1 MADQPD
7 LVAAL
12 RRDGSRIT
20 RARRAVC
27 QVLVG
32 LGGEH
37 VTVAELHNRA
47 SAALV
52 AAGAPARIDPSTVY
66 RTIDALERLGFVHHV
81 HLGHGPGIVHLSSAG
96 DHHHLVCER
105 CGRVVDVDRAEV
117 DEAFSAINGRYGF
130 GPASVHFA
138 LLGRCEPCDQT
149 TEQTATG

>member
-12 RRDGSRIT
+12 RWDGSRIT

-27 QVLVG
+27 QVLEG

-37 VTVAELHNRA
+37 VTVAELHSRA
-47 SAALV
+47 SAALI
-52 AAGAPARIDPSTVY
+52 ATGAPGRIDPSTVY

-105 CGRVVDVDRAEV
+105 CGRVVDVDRTEV

-138 LLGRCEPCDQT
+138 LLGRCEACDRT
-149 TEQTATG
+149 AEQTATG